1 LLERFLGGPA
11 AVSLRDDG
19 VDALTQREREVLV
32 LMARGL
38 SNTEI
43 AGRLFVSEA
52 TVKTHVAHILAKLD
66 VRDRVQAVVRA
77 YDAGVV
83 RAGEA
88 VD

>member
-1 LLERFLGGPA
+1 MLHDAGI
-11 AVSLRDDG
+11 
-19 VDALTQREREVLV
+19 DALTPREREVLV

-43 AGRLFVSEA
+43 AGRLYLSEA

-83 RAGEA
+83 RAGES

>member
-1 LLERFLGGPA
+1 
-11 AVSLRDDG
+11 
-19 VDALTQREREVLV
+19 
-32 LMARGL
+32 MARGL
-38 SNTEI
+38 SNTAI
-43 AGRLFVSEA
+43 AGRLYLSEA

-83 RAGEA
+83 RAGES